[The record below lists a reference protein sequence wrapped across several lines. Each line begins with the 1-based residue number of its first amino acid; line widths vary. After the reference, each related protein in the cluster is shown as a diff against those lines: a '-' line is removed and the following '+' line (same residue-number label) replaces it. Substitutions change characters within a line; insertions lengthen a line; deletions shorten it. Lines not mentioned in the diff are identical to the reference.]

1 MPSVLRAVLGVMIF
15 TPHAVKPSVWL
26 TETWKPGELRSV
38 ILYMVKLS
46 AWRRTIIAGTL
57 CCCP

>member
-1 MPSVLRAVLGVMIF
+1 MLREEPGSMPSVLRAVLGVMIL

-38 ILYMVKLS
+38 IL
-46 AWRRTIIAGTL
+46 
-57 CCCP
+57 